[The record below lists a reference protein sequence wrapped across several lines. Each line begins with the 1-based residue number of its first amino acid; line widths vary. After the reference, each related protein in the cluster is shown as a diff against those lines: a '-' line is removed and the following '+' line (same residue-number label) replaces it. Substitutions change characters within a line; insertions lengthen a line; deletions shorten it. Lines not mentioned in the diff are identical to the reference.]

1 MHRSTLAALCL
12 TAVTVAG
19 VAGCQSG
26 DSEPSG
32 RAAEKTAGKT
42 ADKTAAKP
50 KDPFAGLTASE
61 IAERS
66 LTATS
71 GASSLR
77 MTGNVPDD
85 ESGDDPDRHGPR
97 QAGRLRRDDEH
108 EP

>member
-1 MHRSTLAALCL
+1 MSRNTLAALCL

-26 DSEPSG
+26 DNKPSG
-32 RAAEKTAGKT
+32 KAADKTAGRTADKT

-50 KDPFAGLTASE
+50 KDPFDGLTGGQ
-61 IAERS
+61 IAERA

-77 MTGNVPDD
+77 DD
-85 ESGDDPDRHGPR
+85 G
-97 QAGRLRRDDEH
+97 
-108 EP
+108 

>member
-1 MHRSTLAALCL
+1 MRRSTLAALCL

-26 DSEPSG
+26 DSKPSG
-32 RAAEKTAGKT
+32 QAAEKAAGKT
-42 ADKTAAKP
+42 ADKKAAKP

-85 ESGDDPDRHGPR
+85 ESG
-97 QAGRLRRDDEH
+97 GRSGSTWPSTSGATAPGR
-108 EP
+108 